1 MNQSQYQETIDVRS
15 GQDFDRIAFE
25 TYLRQHLDGLP
36 QEPLQVTQF
45 PTGVSNLTYLIKCG
59 NWEAVMRRPPF
70 GQLPP
75 KAHDMKREEGLLR
88 KLSAAFPLVPKPY
101 VSCEDKTV
109 IGVPFY
115 VMERKKG
122 IVLDDQYLDNH
133 VLSKEECRMISTA
146 MVDTLSK
153 LHQVDYKKSDLSY
166 LGYPDGFLA
175 RQVHGWIKRYEQFQ
189 TDDLVIFERLANW
202 LVNHIPVSTEAT
214 IIHNDYK
221 INNMLL
227 SHDLSQ
233 VVAVLDWEMATIAD
247 PLFDLGCALSYWVQ
261 EDDPDTLKNSL
272 PSVTA
277 TPGFISRREFI
288 HLYSLKTGKD
298 IPSLQF
304 YLTFNYFKLAIVF
317 QQFYYRWKIGQVEDD
332 RYGEFIGNVKDLMN
346 YAYEVSE
353 KKIQ

>member
-1 MNQSQYQETIDVRS
+1 M
-15 GQDFDRIAFE
+15 
-25 TYLRQHLDGLP
+25 P

-59 NWEAVMRRPPF
+59 HWEAVMRRPPF

-88 KLSAAFPLVPKPY
+88 KLSSAFSLVPKPY
-101 VSCEDKTV
+101 LFCEDKTV

-122 IVLDDQYLDNH
+122 IVLDDDYLAH
-133 VLSKEECRMISTA
+133 HQLSKEECRKISIA

-153 LHQVDYKKSDLSY
+153 LHQVDYQKADLAY
-166 LGYPDGFLA
+166 LGYPEGFLT
-175 RQVHGWIKRYEQFQ
+175 RQVHSWIKRYEQFQ
-189 TDDLVIFERLANW
+189 TDDLLIFERLANW
-202 LVNHIPVSTEAT
+202 LVNHIPVSHEAT

-227 SHDLSQ
+227 SYDLSQ

-247 PLFDLGCALSYWVQ
+247 PLFDLGGALSYWVQ

-277 TPGFISRREFI
+277 TPGFISRSEFI
-288 HLYSLKTGKD
+288 HLYALKTGKD
-298 IPSLQF
+298 IPSLHF
-304 YLTFNYFKLAIVF
+304 YLTFNYFKLAIVY

-332 RYGEFIGNVKDLMN
+332 RYGEFLDKVKDLMN
-346 YAYEVSE
+346 YAYQVSE
-353 KKIQ
+353 NKIQ